1 MSSVQKKAICL
12 YFEVHQPFRLKR
24 YRFFDLGLDHYYY
37 DDFSNESILRKVAE
51 KCYLPANNIILDLL
65 TRHKGKFKITFSLS
79 GIVIDQFRL
88 YAPEVLE
95 SFRKLAE
102 TGMVEFLAE
111 TDSHSLASLK
121 NKNEFIRQVE
131 DHKAKIKEFFGVEPT
146 SFRNTEL
153 IYSDQIGSW
162 VADMGFK
169 SILTEGAKHVL
180 GWKSPNYVYCNSLN
194 PRLKVLLRNFVLSDD
209 IAFRF
214 SNRDWSEWPL
224 TTDKYTSWLNKLA
237 PKSELVNIFIDY
249 ETFGEHNWKETGI
262 FDFLSHLPGAI
273 LKKTPFRFITPSEVA
288 DTLQPVAAINVPSA
302 ISWADEER
310 DITAWLGNELQTAA
324 FDKLYELTDKVNNC
338 KYDLLKKDWAY
349 LQSSDHFYYM
359 CTKFFSDGAV
369 HAYFNPY
376 ETPYDAFMN
385 YMNVLSDFEIR
396 INRMCPATDD
406 QIAILKLDS
415 TIKAKDE
422 IIEKQTREIGIL
434 KKKLEKAKP
443 KTKAVRKTKVAP
455 GKTIET
461 KSGSKSGKLAK
472 TLTEMG
478 AEALAKAK
486 TPVKETKS
494 RVVKAVRSKKP
505 VGTKKAKPLKTKVK
519 TAKPEKIVLR
529 AKTAKTVTKRK
540 KASK

>member
-1 MSSVQKKAICL
+1 MSSEHKKAICL

-24 YRFFDLGLDHYYY
+24 YRFFDLGHDHYYY
-37 DDFSNESILRKVAE
+37 DDFTNESIMRKVAE
-51 KCYLPANNIILDLL
+51 KCYLPANNVIMDLI
-65 TRHKGKFKITFSLS
+65 TKHKGKFKITFSLS

-88 YAPEVLE
+88 YAPEVLD
-95 SFRKLAE
+95 SFRKLAQ

-111 TDSHSLASLK
+111 TDAHSLASLK
-121 NKNEFIRQVE
+121 NRDEFVRQVNS
-131 DHKAKIKEFFGVEPT
+131 HTNMIKEFIGVEPS

-169 SILTEGAKHVL
+169 ATLTEGAKHVL
-180 GWKSPNYVYCNSLN
+180 GWKSPNYLYCNAIN

-214 SNRDWSEWPL
+214 SNRNWNQWPL

-249 ETFGEHNWKETGI
+249 ETFGEHHWKETGI

-273 LKKTPFRFITPSEVA
+273 LKKTPFKFMTPSEVA
-288 DTLQPVAAINVPSA
+288 DNLQPVSAISVPNP

-324 FDKLYELTDKVNNC
+324 FDKLYDLTQKVNNC
-338 KYDLLKKDWAY
+338 NYDQLKKDWVY

-385 YMNVLSDFEIR
+385 YMNILSDFEIR
-396 INRMCPATDD
+396 INRMCLTSDE
-406 QIAILKLDS
+406 QIEILKLDS
-415 TIKAKDE
+415 QIKAKDE
-422 IIEKQTREIGIL
+422 IIIKQSAEIESL
-434 KKKLEKAKP
+434 KKKLLKHKP
-443 KTKAVRKTKVAP
+443 KTKTELKTKARLKISDKP
-455 GKTIET
+455 TGKT
-461 KSGSKSGKLAK
+461 K
-472 TLTEMG
+472 TLTLTEIA

-486 TPVKETKS
+486 VKSKTPVKISK
-494 RVVKAVRSKKP
+494 VRTT
-505 VGTKKAKPLKTKVK
+505 GTSKTK
-519 TAKPEKIVLR
+519 TR
-529 AKTAKTVTKRK
+529 AATAKTGAKRK
-540 KASK
+540 KAVK

>member
-24 YRFFDLGLDHYYY
+24 YRFFDLGHDHYYY
-37 DDFSNESILRKVAE
+37 DDFTNESILKKVAE
-51 KCYLPANNIILDLL
+51 KCYLPANKIIMDLI
-65 TRHKGKFKITFSLS
+65 TKYKGKFKVAFSLS

-88 YAPEVLE
+88 YAPEVLD

-111 TDSHSLASLK
+111 TEAHSLSSLK
-121 NKNEFIRQVE
+121 DKDEFIRQVGR
-131 DHKAKIKEFFGVEPT
+131 HKILLKEYLGVEPT

-169 SILTEGAKHVL
+169 AILTEGAKHVL
-180 GWKSPNYVYCNSLN
+180 GWKSPNYLYCNALN

-214 SNRDWSEWPL
+214 SNRNWNEWPL
-224 TTDKYTSWLNKLA
+224 TTDKYASWINKLA
-237 PKSELVNIFIDY
+237 SKSELLNIFIDY

-273 LKKTPFRFITPSEVA
+273 LKKTSFRFMTPSEVA
-288 DTLQPVAAINVPSA
+288 DNLQPVSAISVTHP

-310 DITAWLGNELQTAA
+310 DITAWLGNELQNAA
-324 FDKLYELTDKVNNC
+324 FEKLYSLSDKVNSC
-338 KYDLLKKDWAY
+338 EYDQLKKDWIY

-396 INRMCPATDD
+396 INRMCPATED
-406 QIAILKLDS
+406 QIEILKLDS
-415 TIKAKDE
+415 QIKAKDE
-422 IIEKQTREIGIL
+422 IIARQTSEL
-434 KKKLEKAKP
+434 FTLNKKLLKI
-443 KTKAVRKTKVAP
+443 KTKPRATTR
-455 GKTIET
+455 T
-461 KSGSKSGKLAK
+461 KSKPES
-472 TLTEMG
+472 LT
-478 AEALAKAK
+478 
-486 TPVKETKS
+486 VTK
-494 RVVKAVRSKKP
+494 KKP
-505 VGTKKAKPLKTKVK
+505 VGKTTVSKSKIKLLAPKEAVSTKKSKSSKPGVRVSRKVIPGTKSTGTRK
-519 TAKPEKIVLR
+519 NT
-529 AKTAKTVTKRK
+529 TK
-540 KASK
+540 